1 MFTKKKVT
9 RTSINYKEKNNL
21 ELRLQYK
28 KGFFSLGITQTKKA
42 LDLISICII
51 QKEDYLKASKGSHR
65 LLANLLIY

>member
-28 KGFFSLGITQTKKA
+28 KGFFSLGIT
-42 LDLISICII
+42 
-51 QKEDYLKASKGSHR
+51 
-65 LLANLLIY
+65 